1 MWLKNLLY
9 FCDFFC
15 VFDHA
20 NISHLTTDFF
30 GCLFSDVVELGATGL
45 RTFDYFDLLDHRR
58 IEWEN
63 FFHPHTRGH
72 SSHGEGG
79 PGFLAMLSSKYQTL
93 KSLEASFVLLNNFL
107 PDTHCIPRPQVKFL
121 PLFDIYPARKYS
133 IHTFVY

>member
-58 IEWEN
+58 IEWED
-63 FFHPHTRGH
+63 FLDADTG
-72 SSHGEGG
+72 SYTTHGEGG
-79 PGFLAMLSSKYQTL
+79 
-93 KSLEASFVLLNNFL
+93 ASFF
-107 PDTHCIPRPQVKFL
+107 TM
-121 PLFDIYPARKYS
+121 FDG
-133 IHTFVY
+133 